1 MKRLNWIPGLLL
13 LSLLGCQGHMEYD
26 TERLDPEVTLFE
38 KGLVVPVGSAGPF
51 SMELALEPIVNFLG
65 NPRFALAVNPLN
77 WLDLT
82 GNIGWSSYGLTWGA
96 AAQVR
101 IYRFRL
107 HAGMQNGFGG
117 TLPYKSTPLKAN
129 AKTLVVGLT
138 FDL

>member
-1 MKRLNWIPGLLL
+1 MKKLNLIPGLLL
-13 LSLLGCQGHMEYD
+13 LALACAGCQGHKEYD
-26 TERLDPEVTLFE
+26 IDQVNLQMTLFE
-38 KGLVVPVGSAGPF
+38 DGLVVPVGSAGPF
-51 SMELALEPIVNFLG
+51 TAELALKPIDSFLTK
-65 NPRFALAVNPLN
+65 
-77 WLDLT
+77 LD
-82 GNIGWSSYGLTWGA
+82 GLTWGA

-117 TLPYKSTPLKAN
+117 TAPYTSMPLKAN